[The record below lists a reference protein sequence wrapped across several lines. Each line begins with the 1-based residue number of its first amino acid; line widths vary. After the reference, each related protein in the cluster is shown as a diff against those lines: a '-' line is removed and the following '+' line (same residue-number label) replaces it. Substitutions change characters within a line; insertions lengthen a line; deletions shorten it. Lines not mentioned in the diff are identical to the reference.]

1 MSENYSDK
9 PKTISKL
16 RRYANVTTTVSGL
29 AARLAGERYL
39 GLKIDKKNH
48 ARVLREALGGLKGP
62 LMKVA
67 QILSTIPDALPKEY
81 REELSQLQAD
91 APPMGWLFVK
101 RRMANELGQN
111 WQKHF
116 KEFEKN
122 STFAASL
129 GQVHKAK
136 SFKNET
142 LACKL
147 QYPDM
152 QSIIEADLKQLKL
165 AFSIY
170 QNYDSAISTNSIHT
184 ELKARLYEELDYQ
197 REMANLNLYQIMLK
211 DEKSINVPKVFKN
224 LSSKRLLSMSWLNGK
239 KLTEWLKT
247 KPSQDEKN
255 KIALNMFRAW
265 YVPFYY
271 FGVIHGDPHLGN
283 YSITDKNKINLLD
296 FGSIRFFS
304 PSFVE
309 GVIQLY
315 ESLKENDKELAVEA
329 YKKWGFGNLN
339 KDIIKILNLWAEFIY
354 APLLNDSSKPIS
366 QLRDGSEGRKIASR
380 VHQELKQIGGIEPP
394 REFVLMD
401 RAAVGLGSVFMHLKS
416 EINWHRTFEEI
427 IEKFNVKKLDLKQ
440 KSVAKSVGIDIKSI
454 K

>member
-1 MSENYSDK
+1 
-9 PKTISKL
+9 
-16 RRYANVTTTVSGL
+16 
-29 AARLAGERYL
+29 
-39 GLKIDKKNH
+39 
-48 ARVLREALGGLKGP
+48 
-62 LMKVA
+62 
-67 QILSTIPDALPKEY
+67 
-81 REELSQLQAD
+81 
-91 APPMGWLFVK
+91 
-101 RRMANELGQN
+101 
-111 WQKHF
+111 
-116 KEFEKN
+116 
-122 STFAASL
+122 
-129 GQVHKAK
+129 
-136 SFKNET
+136 
-142 LACKL
+142 
-147 QYPDM
+147 
-152 QSIIEADLKQLKL
+152 
-165 AFSIY
+165 
-170 QNYDSAISTNSIHT
+170 
-184 ELKARLYEELDYQ
+184 
-197 REMANLNLYQIMLK
+197 MLK

-247 KPSQDEKN
+247 KPSQNERN

-283 YSITDKNKINLLD
+283 YSITEKNKINLLD

-401 RAAVGLGSVFMHLKS
+401 RAAVGLGSVFMHLKA
-416 EINWHRTFEEI
+416 EVNWYRLFNNL
-427 IEKFNVKKLDLKQ
+427 IENFQEKELNKRQQKALKLSNL
-440 KSVAKSVGIDIKSI
+440 
-454 K
+454 